1 MTVRFSSGLRDAMLN
16 TTGLQTSLAN
26 GVINIYSGVQPSSS
40 NDAAQGTLLLT
51 VTESGGAFVPG
62 APGNG
67 LNFDTSIQGVIA
79 KAAAETWQGNGL
91 ATGLAGWARFSGN
104 ATDAGG
110 ASTTLPRIDLSI
122 AQSGGDLNLSNTSIV
137 SGAPT
142 SVGVFQ
148 ITMLE
153 A

>member
-16 TTGLQTSLAN
+16 STGLKGAFTN
-26 GVINIYSGVQPSSS
+26 GVLEIYSGVQPASAD
-40 NDAAQGTLLLT
+40 DAVQGTLLLT
-51 VTESGGAFVPG
+51 ITESGGAFTPG
-62 APGNG
+62 SPTNG
-67 LNFDTSIQGVIA
+67 LNFDTALEGVIA
-79 KAAAETWQGNGL
+79 KAAAETWSGSGV
-91 ATGLAGWARFSGN
+91 ATGLAGWARLKGN
-104 ATDAGG
+104 AVDAGG
-110 ASTTLPRIDLSI
+110 ASTTLPRIDLAI

-137 SGAPT
+137 TGAPN